1 MKNITKDWLESAES
15 DLETIKEIIHNDILT
30 YIIAF
35 HSQQAIEKS
44 FKAMME
50 EKGVNFIKTHD
61 LVTLYG
67 KIKKFIDF
75 NIEISILEL
84 LDKLYIDSRYPGNLG
99 LLPYGKPTLED
110 AKKFYRFALEVFEKV
125 KNNLEKD

>member
-1 MKNITKDWLESAES
+1 MKHITKNWLESAES

-30 YIIAF
+30 HIIAF

-50 EKGVNFIKTHD
+50 EKGIDFIKTHD

-99 LLPYGKPTLED
+99 LLPYGKPTLEH
-110 AKKFYRFALEVFEKV
+110 AKKFYRFALKVFEKV